1 MLVVYTHVKLEL
13 QVHPWKVTEFINEA
27 EKDREMDTMDQLP
40 RQNSAIQLP
49 SVDDEESD
57 DFTIIQSI
65 QVFKG
70 S

>member
-1 MLVVYTHVKLEL
+1 
-13 QVHPWKVTEFINEA
+13 
-27 EKDREMDTMDQLP
+27 MDTMDQLP

-57 DFTIIQSI
+57 DFTIIQSV

-70 S
+70 IKILVIWSQLIRIFPRCIHCG

>member
-1 MLVVYTHVKLEL
+1 MLIVYAHAKLEL
-13 QVHPWKVTEFINEA
+13 QVHSQKVTEFINEA

>member
-1 MLVVYTHVKLEL
+1 
-13 QVHPWKVTEFINEA
+13 
-27 EKDREMDTMDQLP
+27 MDTMDQLP

-57 DFTIIQSI
+57 DFTIIQSV

-70 S
+70 IKILVISSQLIRLFPRCIHCG

>member
-1 MLVVYTHVKLEL
+1 MLIVYAHAKLEL
-13 QVHPWKVTEFINEA
+13 QVHSHKVTEFINEA

>member
-1 MLVVYTHVKLEL
+1 
-13 QVHPWKVTEFINEA
+13 
-27 EKDREMDTMDQLP
+27 MDTMDQLP

-70 S
+70 SQIH

>member
-1 MLVVYTHVKLEL
+1 MKLEF
-13 QVHPWKVTEFINEA
+13 QVKSFKVADFINEA

-57 DFTIIQSI
+57 DFTIIQSV

-70 S
+70 I

>member
-1 MLVVYTHVKLEL
+1 
-13 QVHPWKVTEFINEA
+13 
-27 EKDREMDTMDQLP
+27 MDTMDQLP

-57 DFTIIQSI
+57 DFTIIQSV

-70 S
+70 IKILVIWSQLIRIP

>member
-1 MLVVYTHVKLEL
+1 
-13 QVHPWKVTEFINEA
+13 
-27 EKDREMDTMDQLP
+27 MDTMDQLP

-57 DFTIIQSI
+57 DFTIIQSV

-70 S
+70 IKILVIWSQLIRNFPRCIHCG